1 MRIALDAMGGDHAPR
16 EIIRGAIRGLE
27 RLGADDQLVLFGLR
41 EPLEQECRALELSDP
56 RVEFVYCAETI
67 GMHDTPVEA
76 LRQKRDSSIVRM
88 AVAAAHGEVDA
99 LISAGNTGAFAAA
112 CQLKLGPV
120 EGVSRPGIAVVMP
133 TFYGPVLICDVGANV
148 APKPHHLHEYARMC
162 TCYARELLHIAQPRV
177 GLVSIGEEEVKGNH
191 LVKEARMLIKQDPLL
206 NFVGNMEGRDI
217 FSGHCDVF
225 ICDGFVG
232 NVVLKLTEGLAEGL
246 FQTIIH
252 EIEQESAELA
262 RNFQPIV
269 DRIWRRH
276 DFTEYGGAPL
286 LGLNG
291 VAIICHGRS
300 DQRAIANAIRVA
312 QEQVKVGLP
321 AMIASQF
328 VQPRPQGAK

>member
-76 LRQKRDSSIVRM
+76 LRQKRDSSIVRV
-88 AVAAAHGEVDA
+88 AVAGAHGEVDA

-148 APKPHHLHEYARMC
+148 APKPHHLHEYACMC